1 MASRLTPAASDDS
14 TRATSCKM
22 LPTNIRVRGKGLV
35 VEFRVSRAQ
44 KFQKLEISEGS
55 RYKVSGVRV

>member
-1 MASRLTPAASDDS
+1 
-14 TRATSCKM
+14 M
-22 LPTNIRVRGKGLV
+22 LPTNIRVQGKGLV